1 MRPELRSLKCHKLL
15 SKILDLSDPLKR
27 FAKTVTGFLLSISK
41 NKKSFFLIYSSS
53 SIRWSISFLYFKTFK
68 IQFYAVPPLHYVL
81 VCKIHICMPKMT
93 L

>member
-41 NKKSFFLIYSSS
+41 NTKSFFSHLLFELYKMVYFIFVFQDLQN
-53 SIRWSISFLYFKTFK
+53 SILCGPTF
-68 IQFYAVPPLHYVL
+68 ALCAGL
-81 VCKIHICMPKMT
+81 
-93 L
+93 